1 MKAEILADGTLVVT
15 AETPT
20 EAYALK
26 CYNSQ
31 PSGAVQC
38 NWEEKSLSGVEDRR
52 R

>member
-1 MKAEILADGTLVVT
+1 MRAEILADGTLVVT

-26 CYNSQ
+26 CYNNQ
-31 PSGAVQC
+31 PDGVVQC
-38 NWEEKSLSGVEDRR
+38 NWDEKSLSDVQDRR